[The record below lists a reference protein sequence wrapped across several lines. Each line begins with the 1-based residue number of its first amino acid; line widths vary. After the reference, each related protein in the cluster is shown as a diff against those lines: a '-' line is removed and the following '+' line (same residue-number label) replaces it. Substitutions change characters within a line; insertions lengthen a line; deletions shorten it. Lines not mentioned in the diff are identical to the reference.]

1 LHETALSGLHIHA
14 RHDVLGLKQI
24 GVLRLHLD
32 KSKWCA
38 GSLHGGLKTR
48 ISSHLVILANFFSFF
63 SSLHSFVC
71 TIKRLTACLSV
82 LLFKFLLHLVLTGLD
97 FRIDTNS
104 FRGLHCF
111 VVLDLL
117 G

>member
-1 LHETALSGLHIHA
+1 MHETALSGLHVHA
-14 RHDVLGLKQI
+14 RHDVLGLKEI

-48 ISSHLVILANFFSFF
+48 ISSHLVILANFFTFF
-63 SSLHSFVC
+63 STFHSFISS
-71 TIKRLTACLSV
+71 IKRLTASLSV
-82 LLFKFLLHLVLTGLD
+82 LLFKFLLHLVLTGLN

-104 FRGLHCF
+104 FRGLQSF